1 MSSQKNEWN
10 FQDDI
15 TKKELKILYDALKC
29 VKLPLSTEHNAVYGL
44 EDVVMVLLC
53 ICKNGST
60 ASKAMTELSITF
72 RDDR

>member
-44 EDVVMVLLC
+44 EDVVMVLLY